1 MPERILRNWTDSRK
15 FENLSAES
23 ERLFIRVIMSAD
35 DFGRFHGDSRLIKAA
50 CFPLHDHLRTNE
62 VDRWLD
68 ELSTRQLIL
77 RYEVCERKLIAIVN
91 FRQRLRTVRAKF
103 PPPEGKASDWL
114 ASDGDPLAH
123 VGNPPQSAADCGQT
137 ADNPP
142 QCAASIEEKRR
153 EIEEKRER
161 EGDENSRSRSLSIDF
176 DKLPPEP
183 ELPAKPRELTLA
195 QESMQKIN
203 GLKPEWAK
211 PAHWTAAEMHDLHG
225 SLSAICELTAT
236 DWDMMRR
243 YLATK
248 LPQGAGYWQPSSRS
262 QFVKAFCD
270 VFQHA
275 QRWDSKQGGS
285 QGNQNTP
292 LNPYA

>member
-153 EIEEKRER
+153 EIEEKRR
-161 EGDENSRSRSLSIDF
+161 EGEGEEPPPTEPIENLI
-176 DKLPPEP
+176 L
-183 ELPAKPRELTLA
+183 
-195 QESMQKIN
+195 KIN
-203 GLKPEWAK
+203 TIKLSWAK
-211 PAHWTAAEMHDLHG
+211 SPHMTQVEMHDLHKNKTG
-225 SLSAICELTAT
+225 MLSLPAETWEDLRIWAQSHEGLEDWSMKTRSRFVGNYTEAVMKAT
-236 DWDMMRR
+236 EWKTRGG
-243 YLATK
+243 T
-248 LPQGAGYWQPSSRS
+248 SSPEHLS
-262 QFVKAFCD
+262 L
-270 VFQHA
+270 
-275 QRWDSKQGGS
+275 GGRKPHS
-285 QGNQNTP
+285 ETIV
-292 LNPYA
+292 